1 MVVLF
6 CIKEIYVL
14 WKLGVAYFYNGW
26 NYLAVFNYWIYFIG
40 FGFRVS
46 TRVHV
51 HVCELVPVRSSRFQ
65 NACVCPPPA
74 SVCSHWAIDEHT
86 SGMAGDAIRRS

>member
-1 MVVLF
+1 
-6 CIKEIYVL
+6 
-14 WKLGVAYFYNGW
+14 
-26 NYLAVFNYWIYFIG
+26 
-40 FGFRVS
+40 VS